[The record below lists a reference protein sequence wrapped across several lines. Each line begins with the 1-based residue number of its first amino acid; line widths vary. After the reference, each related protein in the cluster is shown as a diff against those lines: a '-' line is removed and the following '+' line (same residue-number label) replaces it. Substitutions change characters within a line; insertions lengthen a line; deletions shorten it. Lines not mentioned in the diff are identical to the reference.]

1 MWIVMEWTTTSNAT
15 VTTTAGHER
24 AKVLHDT
31 HALAIGQQVGMS
43 NECSTEAVELIL

>member
-1 MWIVMEWTTTSNAT
+1 MWIVMERTTTPNAT

-31 HALAIGQQVGMS
+31 NALAIGQQVGMP
-43 NECSTEAVELIL
+43 NECTTEAVELIL